1 MTLDRPYWEVE
12 LLSDLQVAASLPKAS
27 WRIVPRGWRQSANL
41 LGQHDAIDQRRKR
54 LRLSLQ
60 IANERASWTPTCRFG
75 WPARFGE
82 TLATKKW
89 WIHLPSEAKSTTS
102 LCGSSA
108 PLLLHRLLRGLCL
121 VLDVLSR

>member
-1 MTLDRPYWEVE
+1 MPDGGAKPGTAAMI
-12 LLSDLQVAASLPKAS
+12 VASTSRNPGTGKPVHS
-27 WRIVPRGWRQSANL
+27 HRSVPEQ
-41 LGQHDAIDQRRKR
+41 GQRCSITAQ
-54 LRLSLQ
+54 
-60 IANERASWTPTCRFG
+60 ANERASWTPTCRFG

-89 WIHLPSEAKSTTS
+89 WIHLLRRSESTTS

-108 PLLLHRLLRGLCL
+108 PLLLHRLFRGLCL